1 VSVTMKGG
9 PDPDAPPPPPLHLHP
24 DHLPSSGRR
33 RKTSPFP
40 SMGGAA
46 GGGMGPGVQVQ
57 SAKHEQCVLPRRCLN
72 GSRRPDS
79 CRTCLPQNLPC
90 EHGQHPLHHVRRF
103 RRPVSVDLQLSPRQF
118 RTDPY
123 QPGFAATRP
132 SCPARTRRRSASTLS
147 CPRARRI
154 KRRPPRLTTLL
165 LTSRSRRRSWTGSR
179 W

>member
-1 VSVTMKGG
+1 MKGG

-46 GGGMGPGVQVQ
+46 GGGMGHGVQVQ

-154 KRRPPRLTTLL
+154 KRQPPRLITLL